1 VQIDEERLFETHFR
15 GYAGRVHA
23 FALRRTDP
31 EVAQDVTAETFLVA
45 WRRRAEMPT
54 EPLPWLYGIARGVL
68 ANERRTSNRRLS
80 LAARIAAEP
89 AALDS
94 SDNHDH
100 EVLQALASLRESD
113 REALLLS
120 AWEELSTREA
130 ASVVGCSAATFA
142 VRLHRA
148 RIRLTRILGK
158 PTLEGDP
165 EPDAVR
171 PNNTVPEVSR

>member
-15 GYAGRVHA
+15 GYAALVHA
-23 FALRRTDP
+23 FALRRADP
-31 EVAQDVTAETFLVA
+31 EAAQDITEETFLIA
-45 WRRRAEMPT
+45 WRRREEMPP

-89 AALDS
+89 AAPDTI
-94 SDNHDH
+94 DDGDH

-120 AWEELSTREA
+120 AWEGLSTREA
-130 ASVVGCSAATFA
+130 ASAVGCSAATFA

-148 RIRLTRILGK
+148 RIRLARVLGEASRA
-158 PTLEGDP
+158 TDP

-171 PNNTVPEVSR
+171 PNNSVPEVSR

>member
-1 VQIDEERLFETHFR
+1 MRIDEERLFDTHFR
-15 GYAGRVHA
+15 GYAGRVHS
-23 FALRRTDP
+23 FALRRADP
-31 EVAQDVTAETFLVA
+31 DVAQDITAETFLVA
-45 WRRRAEMPT
+45 WRRRSDMPA

-68 ANERRTSNRRLS
+68 ANERRSNDRRLT
-80 LAARIAAEP
+80 LTARLAAEP
-89 AALDS
+89 AA
-94 SDNHDH
+94 SDATDDGDH

-120 AWEELSTREA
+120 AWEGLSTREA

>member
-15 GYAGRVHA
+15 GFAGRVHA
-23 FALRRTDP
+23 FALRRADP
-31 EVAQDVTAETFLVA
+31 EAAQDVTAETFLIA
-45 WRRRAEMPT
+45 WRRRAEMPP

-89 AALDS
+89 TPSDTSAAG
-94 SDNHDH
+94 DH
-100 EVLQALASLRESD
+100 EVLLALAGLRESD

-120 AWEELSTREA
+120 AWEGLSTREA
-130 ASVVGCSAATFA
+130 AGVVGCTAATFA

-148 RIRLTRILGK
+148 RKRLARVLGE
-158 PTLEGDP
+158 LSAEADP
-165 EPDAVR
+165 EVDGVCT
-171 PNNTVPEVSR
+171 NNSVPEVSR